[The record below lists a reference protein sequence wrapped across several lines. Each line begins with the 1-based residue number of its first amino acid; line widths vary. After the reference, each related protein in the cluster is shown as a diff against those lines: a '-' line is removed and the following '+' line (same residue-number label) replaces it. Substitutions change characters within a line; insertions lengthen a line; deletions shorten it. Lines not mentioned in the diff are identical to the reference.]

1 MIAPTRYR
9 RNGGEWVSGPSLHFS
24 NGFHP
29 CSRGERPGKMERAL
43 ARCLDLWRMSRQES
57 TLLLKMEI
65 LILGWCGAA
74 QGYRIPAPHP
84 ASSVSRRDNE
94 QLVVDV
100 DVFVPV
106 WRRGTERGVALS
118 GSSSGRVHH
127 LPLLAPARGP
137 RSPQLRLT
145 HFWFTPNVTKLE
157 SNRGKEGTRPQEP
170 VTSMFV
176 RR

>member
-1 MIAPTRYR
+1 M
-9 RNGGEWVSGPSLHFS
+9 
-24 NGFHP
+24 
-29 CSRGERPGKMERAL
+29 
-43 ARCLDLWRMSRQES
+43 ARCVELWRMSRKES

-65 LILGWCGAA
+65 LILGWRGVA

-137 RSPQLRLT
+137 HSPPLLLT
-145 HFWFTPNVTKLE
+145 HFWITPHVARLE
-157 SNRGKEGTRPQEP
+157 SNQGEEGTRPQEP
-170 VTSMFV
+170 VTSMCV